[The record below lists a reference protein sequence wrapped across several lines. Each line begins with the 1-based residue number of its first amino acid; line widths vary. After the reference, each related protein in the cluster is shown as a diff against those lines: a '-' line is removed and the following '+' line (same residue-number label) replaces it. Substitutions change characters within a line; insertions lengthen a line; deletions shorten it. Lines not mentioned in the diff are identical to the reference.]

1 MEESKT
7 PLENIGCKPTPALK
21 NSLYTRIKINTDQPK
36 NLCSFRSVYTKFS
49 SPLAQLVAWRTVH
62 QNALKRTEEPPRTRF
77 NGFSVAAAELI
88 RRRPQRLLI
97 SVGLIVVVALL
108 AFWLISR
115 YFLASEET
123 TWQRIQQTGVWRV
136 GMDPS
141 FPPFELLDG
150 EGKPIGYDVELAQ
163 ALAERW
169 GVQVQIVALGFDGL
183 TDALLAGK
191 VDSILSALPYDPR
204 LTADLSYSA
213 SYFEAGVRLA
223 VAAGSPISGVDDL
236 AGQRLAVEWGSN
248 GDAEARKLQRNDP
261 SIQRLTFP
269 NAPAAVA
276 ALLAGDADGV
286 LIDGV
291 TLRQMQGDGDA
302 IRAVGDALENNRY
315 VIALP
320 IGAHILREEIDS
332 ALAEF
337 VTTGFLTEL
346 ENRWFSGGKQ

>member
-1 MEESKT
+1 MNIFCKT
-7 PLENIGCKPTPALK
+7 CQVFRNRAGLKP
-21 NSLYTRIKINTDQPK
+21 
-36 NLCSFRSVYTKFS
+36 
-49 SPLAQLVAWRTVH
+49 
-62 QNALKRTEEPPRTRF
+62 
-77 NGFSVAAAELI
+77 
-88 RRRPQRLLI
+88 RLLL
-97 SVGLIVVVALL
+97 SVGLFVLVALL
-108 AFWLISR
+108 TFWLISR
-115 YFLASEET
+115 YFLTGEDT

-150 EGKPIGYDVELAQ
+150 EGKPIGYDVDLAQ
-163 ALAERW
+163 ALAKRW

-191 VDSILSALPYDPR
+191 VDSIVSALPYDPR

-223 VAAGSPISGVDDL
+223 VAEGSTVQGADDL

-248 GDAEARKLQRNDP
+248 GDAEARKLQRADP

-269 NAPAAVA
+269 SAPEAVA

-286 LIDGV
+286 LVDGV
-291 TLRQMQGDGDA
+291 TLRQMQGEGA
-302 IRAVGDALENNRY
+302 TIRAVGDALESNPY

-320 IGAHILREEIDS
+320 LGAHILREEINT

-337 VTTGFLTEL
+337 VTTGFLAEL
-346 ENRWFSGGKQ
+346 ESRWFSGAIPQ